1 MEGSKKLENFY
12 CTEPT
17 NFHACC
23 FDFLSIVSDNVIS
36 GINTEYEQRLDEY
49 IPCFKSAV
57 NKMTWRFLIKAKS

>member
-1 MEGSKKLENFY
+1 MDASKKPENLY

-17 NFHACC
+17 DFHACC

-36 GINTEYEQRLDEY
+36 GFNTKYEPRLDAY
-49 IPCFKSAV
+49 IPYFKSAV